1 MMHKKKQDDI
11 EKKVDET
18 LNLLNKINR
27 LQPKP
32 FLYTRVMAKWENDTQ
47 KAVPNQWKWA
57 VKVSWPMLV
66 AILMLNLAT
75 LLFYSPGSSM
85 NAEDDQALQFIEEYG
100 ILYDGMYAYEE

>member
-1 MMHKKKQDDI
+1 MHKKKEDDI

-18 LNLLNKINR
+18 LNLLNKVNR

-32 FLYTRVMAKWENDTQ
+32 FLYTRIMARWQNDAP
-47 KAVPNQWKWA
+47 KAVPSQWRWA

-66 AILMLNLAT
+66 AIVILNLAT
-75 LLFYSPGSSM
+75 LLVYRPGSSTS
-85 NAEDDQALQFIEEYG
+85 NHDDQALLFIEEYG